1 MGAQNLVPDTRRTRD
16 RLVADPEQ
24 EQEDD
29 EQERGTEQPQKDQ
42 DHFLCLLYQIRVV
55 RSLRSGSTRT
65 R

>member
-1 MGAQNLVPDTRRTRD
+1 M
-16 RLVADPEQ
+16 ADPEQ

-29 EQERGTEQPQKDQ
+29 QQERRSEQPQKDQ
-42 DHFLCLLYQIRVV
+42 DHFLRLLYQIRVV

>member
-1 MGAQNLVPDTRRTRD
+1 
-16 RLVADPEQ
+16 VADPEQ
-24 EQEDD
+24 EQEND
-29 EQERGTEQPQKDQ
+29 EQERRTEQPEKDQ